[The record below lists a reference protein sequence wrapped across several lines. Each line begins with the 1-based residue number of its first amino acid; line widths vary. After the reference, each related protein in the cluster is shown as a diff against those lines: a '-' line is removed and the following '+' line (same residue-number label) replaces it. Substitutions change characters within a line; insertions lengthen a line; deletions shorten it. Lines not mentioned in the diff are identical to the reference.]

1 MNEYYQLPV
10 DEEKT
15 EEEQK
20 ANLQAYVD
28 SLILNEG
35 ALEFAFEG
43 TRFYDLM
50 RFALRSD
57 NPGQFMADKVYGR
70 RGKDKKDA
78 VRAEIKNDV
87 SNPRNW
93 YLQWNG
99 KIGLE

>member
-20 ANLQAYVD
+20 ADLQAYVD

-70 RGKDKKDA
+70 RGKANVDA

-99 KIGLE
+99 KIGFE